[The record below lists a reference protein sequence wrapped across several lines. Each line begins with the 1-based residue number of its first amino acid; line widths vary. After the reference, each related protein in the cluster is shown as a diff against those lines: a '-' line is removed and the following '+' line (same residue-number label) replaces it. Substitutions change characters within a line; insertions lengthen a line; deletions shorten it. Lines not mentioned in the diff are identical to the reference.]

1 MLYTQFPQLTV
12 PRALD
17 VTGVGKAQA
26 RPEKAQEINTGRHR
40 NLLIFVQ
47 LLPPGAEFIRVLN
60 FPIHANMPSVEY
72 KLKSIK
78 PS

>member
-1 MLYTQFPQLTV
+1 MLYTQFPQVTV

-26 RPEKAQEINTGRHR
+26 RPEKPQEINAGRHR

-60 FPIHANMPSVEY
+60 FPIRANMPSMEY